1 MSEDTHSDKER
12 RRERER
18 GFDCCTFCSG
28 MQATNILT
36 SPLETA
42 AFPFSKIFFPYL
54 SDPLGEIHLYCLTQT
69 SSSKSVSLA
78 AALSSHTPAAAHTDG
93 SNRSPCLACSH
104 RHRHTGSHI
113 CRRHHTQ
120 YLNMHHISS
129 VPNT

>member
-1 MSEDTHSDKER
+1 MSEDIHTHTHTHTE
-12 RRERER
+12 RERER
-18 GFDCCTFCSG
+18 ERERDFDCCTFCSG

-78 AALSSHTPAAAHTDG
+78 SPQFTHT
-93 SNRSPCLACSH
+93 CCSTH
-104 RHRHTGSHI
+104 RW
-113 CRRHHTQ
+113 
-120 YLNMHHISS
+120 L
-129 VPNT
+129 